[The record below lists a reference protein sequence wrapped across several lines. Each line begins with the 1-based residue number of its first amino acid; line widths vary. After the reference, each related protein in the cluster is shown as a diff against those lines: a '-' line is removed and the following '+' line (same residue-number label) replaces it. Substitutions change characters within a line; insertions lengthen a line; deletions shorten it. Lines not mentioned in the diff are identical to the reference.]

1 MSDEP
6 LRFTVTAA
14 DADRLDR
21 VIARRFPALRLF
33 AIDQVFG
40 GWRQAQPRHFAE
52 GGVFDRIYTAGN

>member
-21 VIARRFPALRLF
+21 VIARRFPGASRRRVMAL
-33 AIDQVFG
+33 IED
-40 GWRQAQPRHFAE
+40 
-52 GGVFDRIYTAGN
+52 GGVKILSLIHISEPTRPY